1 MKAFLLLMTLM
12 LPTYAFAG
20 AMNEGK
26 LYDVLFPY
34 FVLAVVFEVALAPLF
49 NWRIFLLHFE
59 GKVYKTPI
67 TIVLAYVTFSAA
79 NLDIFGEILMALGHG
94 YSPVIENG
102 VPKEVT
108 STWWGQFLTAFLIA
122 GGSSGIN
129 QIFSKI
135 GIRTPE
141 LNKRKAQESRI
152 ARDLEQAGSG
162 KTPEQMAREAA
173 EKLGIR

>member
-1 MKAFLLLMTLM
+1 MKLLLLLIALI
-12 LPTYAFAG
+12 LPEYAFAESV
-20 AMNEGK
+20 NEAK

-49 NWRIFLLHFE
+49 NWRVFLLHFE
-59 GKVYKTPI
+59 GKGYKTPI

-79 NLDIFGEILMALGHG
+79 NLDIFGEMLTALGHG
-94 YSPVIENG
+94 YAPVEVNG
-102 VPKEVT
+102 EMQAVS

-141 LNKRKAQESRI
+141 LNKKKAQESRI
-152 ARDLEQAGSG
+152 ARDMEQAGDG
-162 KTPEQMAREAA
+162 KTPQQMAREAA

>member
-1 MKAFLLLMTLM
+1 MRVFFLLVVLM

-20 AMNEGK
+20 AMNEDK

-59 GKVYKTPI
+59 GKGYKTPI
-67 TIVLAYVTFSAA
+67 TIALAYVTFSAA
-79 NLDIFGEILMALGHG
+79 NLDIFGELLTALGHG
-94 YSPVIENG
+94 YEPVVVDKISK
-102 VPKEVT
+102 PVT

-129 QIFSKI
+129 QIFSKL
-135 GIRTPE
+135 GIRTPK
-141 LNKRKAQESRI
+141 LNKQKAQESRI
-152 ARDLEQAGSG
+152 ARDLEQAGSK
-162 KTPEQMAREAA
+162 KTPEQMAREAE